1 MDAKDLNSG
10 PISVLITESQF
21 AQLFREYLERER
33 VLDVRHRVQKL
44 LDGTVALPVLGEKL
58 TEQQLQE
65 LRESLPPEKTC
76 TLTWVQNPIPS
87 KAARDQSPARKL
99 CRELQHL
106 VSASGGRWSDE
117 LEDDLPR
124 SWQRHGDLILL
135 SEDSFRAALWKEL
148 GPELWETVASA
159 LDARRIA
166 KQGRI
171 SPDGVRS
178 PTVTL
183 LLGQDGWVEHV
194 DNGIRYTFD
203 VTRCMFSPGNITEK
217 LRVAS
222 LPCAGEVLVDLYAG
236 IGYFTLPYLI
246 HAGAAFV
253 HACEWNPH
261 ALEALRKNLEL
272 NGVQDRCQIHQGDNR
287 QMARDSCGNL
297 YILLYSPEGKRSSLC
312 LAWCIFLTLTWGPL
326 WRMSFHHPIH
336 LFLTSPCRFQ
346 LELRDVANRVNL
358 GLLPSSE
365 EGWPIACQLLRK
377 GTGGILHIHQNV
389 ESFPG
394 KAHLHSGHLEE
405 QQLQQC
411 PEQAVSNRQED
422 KMGHRSP
429 KDADIMDSGRET
441 QAAATR
447 AKWQR
452 WAETTGIR
460 IRVLLQ
466 QLHGKPWRTNI
477 LHIEPVKSYAPHVY
491 HIVLDLECRPLS

>member
-1 MDAKDLNSG
+1 MFSSLPGSGKMDAKNLNSG
-10 PISVLITESQF
+10 PISALVTVSRF
-21 AQLFREYLERER
+21 AQRFREYLEREKI
-33 VLDVRHRVQKL
+33 LDVCHRVQKL
-44 LDGTVALPVLGEKL
+44 LDGTVMLPVLAEKL
-58 TEQQLQE
+58 TEQHLQK
-65 LRESLPPEKTC
+65 LRESLPPEMTY
-76 TLTWVQNPIPS
+76 TLTWVQNPVPS
-87 KAARDQSPARKL
+87 KAAQVQSPTREL
-99 CRELQHL
+99 CRKLQHL
-106 VSASGGRWSDE
+106 VLGSGGRWSDE
-117 LEDDLPR
+117 LVDDLPR

-135 SEDSFRAALWKEL
+135 SEDKFRAALWKEL

-159 LDARRIA
+159 LGARRIA
-166 KQGRI
+166 RRGRV

-194 DNGIRYTFD
+194 DNGIRYAFD

-236 IGYFTLPYLI
+236 IGYFTLPYLV

-253 HACEWNPH
+253 HACEWNPD
-261 ALEALRKNLEL
+261 AVEALRKNLEM

-287 QMARDSCGNL
+287 
-297 YILLYSPEGKRSSLC
+297 
-312 LAWCIFLTLTWGPL
+312 
-326 WRMSFHHPIH
+326 
-336 LFLTSPCRFQ
+336 Q

-377 GTGGILHIHQNV
+377 DTGGILHIHQNV
-389 ESFPG
+389 ESFPA
-394 KAHLHSGHLEE
+394 KALHLHSGHLEE
-405 QQLQQC
+405 KQLQQC
-411 PEQAVSNRQED
+411 PEQALSNGRGDRTAQ
-422 KMGHRSP
+422 RNCRNP
-429 KDADIMDSGRET
+429 KDADIMNFGREG
-441 QAAATR
+441 QAAVAR
-447 AKWQR
+447 CAWQR
-452 WAETTGIR
+452 WAETTGAR

-466 QLHGKPWRTNI
+466 QLHGNPWRTNI

>member
-1 MDAKDLNSG
+1 MNAKDLNSS

-33 VLDVRHRVQKL
+33 VLDVCHRVQKL

-58 TEQQLQE
+58 TEQHLQE

-87 KAARDQSPARKL
+87 KAARVQSPAWKL

-135 SEDSFRAALWKEL
+135 SEDRFRAALWKEL

-159 LDARRIA
+159 LGARRIA
-166 KQGRI
+166 KRGRI

-236 IGYFTLPYLI
+236 IGYFTVPYLI

-261 ALEALRKNLEL
+261 AVEALRKNLEL

-287 QMARDSCGNL
+287 
-297 YILLYSPEGKRSSLC
+297 
-312 LAWCIFLTLTWGPL
+312 
-326 WRMSFHHPIH
+326 
-336 LFLTSPCRFQ
+336 Q

-389 ESFPG
+389 ESFPA

-447 AKWQR
+447 AEWQR
-452 WAETTGIR
+452 WAETTGMR

-466 QLHGKPWRTNI
+466 QLHGRPWRTNI